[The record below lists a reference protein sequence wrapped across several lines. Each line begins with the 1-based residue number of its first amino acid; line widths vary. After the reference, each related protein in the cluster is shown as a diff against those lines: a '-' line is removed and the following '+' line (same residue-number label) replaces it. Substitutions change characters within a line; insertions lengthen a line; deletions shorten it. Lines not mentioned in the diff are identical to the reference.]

1 MSASGDRDRKSI
13 VTEWISTSTPYLA
26 PTSPGSPDAWQAEAA
41 AAGHVGR
48 HRLVSVGVQA
58 ASVGVAQR
66 LGIEVGDPAVL
77 RRRLVTLDDQP
88 VEVSDSW
95 YPLAI
100 AEGTGLAAD
109 KPIRGGAIRLLADL
123 GYTATR
129 CVEDITV
136 PGVSSDVGE
145 LLGLCEGEPVIELTR
160 TSYTEAGLPFEVAVM
175 AMSRTLAG
183 NLRSLRYE
191 LAP

>member
-1 MSASGDRDRKSI
+1 M
-13 VTEWISTSTPYLA
+13 TEWINTSAPYLSPA
-26 PTSPGSPDAWQAEAA
+26 SPGSPDPWQAEAA
-41 AAGHVGR
+41 ASGHVGR
-48 HRLVSVGVQA
+48 HRLVSVGVQSA
-58 ASVGVAQR
+58 PAGVAER
-66 LGIEVGDPAVL
+66 LGIEAGGSAVL

-109 KPIRGGAIRLLADL
+109 EPIRGGAIRLLTDL
-123 GYTATR
+123 GYTAVR
-129 CVEDITV
+129 HVEDITV
-136 PGVSSDVGE
+136 PGVSSDVAD
-145 LLGLCEGEPVIELTR
+145 LIGLSEGEPIIELTR

-183 NLRSLRYE
+183 SLRSLRYE